1 VKVVRYKVKSGDTL
15 STIADKYN
23 TTTKVIKAA
32 NQIANNQIRIGS
44 YLFVPTSVKDE
55 KAYAL
60 SVSNRLAKTQS
71 VPRGQYQ
78 VTHTVNTG
86 ESLWTIAKQYN
97 VSYQSL
103 AKWNGMAPKDA
114 LRKGQKLVVWKD
126 TKPTGVI
133 RTVTYKVR
141 SGDSLSSIA
150 SKFKV
155 KTTDIVKWNT
165 LKSNKYLKPGQQLKL
180 YVDVTKFSA

>member
-1 VKVVRYKVKSGDTL
+1 MKSGDTL

-23 TTTKVIKAA
+23 TTAKVIKEA
-32 NQIANNQIRIGS
+32 NQIASNQIRVGS

-78 VTHTVNTG
+78 LTHTVNSG

-97 VSYQSL
+97 VPYQSL

-114 LRKGQKLVVWKD
+114 LRKGQKLVIWKD
-126 TKPTGVI
+126 SKPTSGVI

-141 SGDSLSSIA
+141 SGDTLSGIA
-150 SKFKV
+150 NKFKV
-155 KTTDIVKWNT
+155 KTADIVKWNDLNST
-165 LKSNKYLKPGQQLKL
+165 QYLKAGQQLKL